1 MAITEIPQSRM
12 TGTEPGFEPDSP
24 DTYVDM
30 DAPELLVQVQDE
42 LGRSRVREAFWIS
55 VVVHLSIVLFLVNSQ
70 RIFGYRP
77 IAVMTAADL
86 MQQKDTTFLALPPD
100 EQKLTERP
108 KSNVLSDK
116 DRIASSRNPTLDRK
130 ELEKILDAHRAG
142 PRGPENQPQQPTQA
156 QAPAP
161 AQQQGQQAS
170 QAPPQ
175 QQPNNQNNQTAR
187 LEGLAPQRQATSS
200 PNPFTAAMAPGSS
213 TEQAARAAA
222 AARSGGSFG
231 GGDMGMGIRGGG
243 NIKSNL
249 DILTDTQGVDFGPYL
264 ARVVESVRMNWYN
277 LIPEAARSPL
287 FKKGVVAIEFAIMKD
302 GRVAGMKLDS
312 PSGDVSLDRAAWG
325 GISASNPFPPL
336 PGEFRGS
343 YLGLRFRFYYNPDRK
358 DLQ

>member
-1 MAITEIPQSRM
+1 MAITEIPPSRM

-24 DTYVDM
+24 DTYVEM
-30 DAPELLVQVQDE
+30 DAPELLVRVQDDIS
-42 LGRSRVREAFWIS
+42 RSRVREAFWIS
-55 VVVHLSIVLFLVNSQ
+55 VVVHLAIVLFLVNSQ

-142 PRGPENQPQQPTQA
+142 PRGPQNQPQQPTQA

-175 QQPNNQNNQTAR
+175 QQPTNQNNQMAR

-200 PNPFTAAMAPGSS
+200 PNPFTAALAPGSS

-222 AARSGGSFG
+222 AARAGGSFG